1 MANAFKT
8 YNSQSI
14 GTTLMKVGNHLVAS
28 GNTETI
34 IGMTVANRT
43 ASAVKVNVVF
53 ETVSN
58 TQTYIVKDAP
68 VPAGGSLVPIGG
80 DQKIVLNVNECIRV
94 SSNTASSVDA
104 IMSVLQQN

>member
-34 IGMTVANRT
+34 IGMTVANKNSICRK
-43 ASAVKVNVVF
+43 S
-53 ETVSN
+53 
-58 TQTYIVKDAP
+58 
-68 VPAGGSLVPIGG
+68 
-80 DQKIVLNVNECIRV
+80 ECCI
-94 SSNTASSVDA
+94 
-104 IMSVLQQN
+104 

>member
-1 MANAFKT
+1 MANTFKT

-14 GTTLMKVGNHLVAS
+14 GTTLMRVGNHLVAS

-34 IGMTVANRT
+34 IGLTVANRT

-53 ETVSN
+53 ENASN

-68 VPAGGSLVPIGG
+68 VASGGALVPVGG
-80 DQKIVLNVNECIRV
+80 DQKIVLSVNECIRV
-94 SSNTASSVDA
+94 SSNTAASIDA
-104 IMSVLQQN
+104 LMSVLQQN